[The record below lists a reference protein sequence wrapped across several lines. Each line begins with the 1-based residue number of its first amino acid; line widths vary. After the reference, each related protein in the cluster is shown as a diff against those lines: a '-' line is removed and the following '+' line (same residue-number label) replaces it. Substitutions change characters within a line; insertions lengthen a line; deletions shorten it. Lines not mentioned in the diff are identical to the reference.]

1 IDEQARNAVSILN
14 KCRDKLAT
22 IAEQRFDQAVKT
34 SDSAAIE
41 RFCKIFPLIG
51 KHEAGLKRFGDYLCL
66 TIRQKCNGLISLS
79 EVSDG
84 KEQTPVC
91 VNLLTEIFEFIAE
104 TVRDNQAYVKT
115 YFGPGHLLGI
125 VTLIQTEC
133 DTLVRR
139 VIDRFRAQ
147 YRLSE
152 LFRLIQPFTV
162 GGTKTSAL
170 GLLGSTS
177 GSPSSSTTTVT
188 AGTLGGGSP
197 SEQIQLER
205 VLALEPILSEIVLL
219 NTRIDLYIRFMR
231 RHVTSDL
238 NGAALSSEELE
249 SKLKSVTTLFS
260 QCQTVRQMQD
270 LIGGYIHL
278 EGYYLREMV
287 SKAVHSDEVD
297 DSGKALRFADDV
309 FFVLKNCLGRA
320 LTSGSVDGICAMLNH
335 ARMTLLDELITNVL
349 TARVRAGFP
358 SGWMQDAYSYM
369 QSSVAA
375 VSVNPM
381 VAGVS
386 GVSALTGSS
395 SSASTSGLA
404 AAGSSSAHVAR
415 QQYLITLNTIK
426 TCQKNLDTLHAHL
439 ERNMTTLQDPTQE
452 KTNLNKLSA
461 CLDEL
466 KQSVFEQLQRL
477 LDKGFAQLTSAV
489 VRAQAKTVLQPF
501 TSQSYELTEDDL
513 DIYGA
518 NDPWMEN
525 CIAELDQFLKPF
537 RTILSQDN
545 NDHLVCV
552 LTTELVR
559 HMEQLIQ
566 RKTYNRVSEVAF
578 YWNSATWRLTP
589 NEVRR
594 ILSLRVEFTTDE
606 IRRLKL

>member
-1 IDEQARNAVSILN
+1 HTNV
-14 KCRDKLAT
+14 
-22 IAEQRFDQAVKT
+22 RFT
-34 SDSAAIE
+34 
-41 RFCKIFPLIG
+41 
-51 KHEAGLKRFGDYLCL
+51 
-66 TIRQKCNGLISLS
+66 
-79 EVSDG
+79 
-84 KEQTPVC
+84 
-91 VNLLTEIFEFIAE
+91 
-104 TVRDNQAYVKT
+104 
-115 YFGPGHLLGI
+115 GPGHLLGI

-152 LFRLIQPFTV
+152 LFRLIQPSTV

-177 GSPSSSTTTVT
+177 GSPSSSTTAVT

-219 NTRIDLYIRFMR
+219 NTRIDLYMRFMR

-249 SKLKSVTTLFS
+249 SRLKSVTTLFS

-278 EGYYLREMV
+278 KVIIFAKWYPKFLFGTSSTTDCIPIPFPPLWDPSRRCIQTRWMTV
-287 SKAVHSDEVD
+287 
-297 DSGKALRFADDV
+297 GKALRCADDV
-309 FFVLKNCLGRA
+309 FFVLKNCLRRA

-335 ARMTLLDELITNVL
+335 ARMTLLDELIANVL

-439 ERNMTTLQDPTQE
+439 ERSMTTLQDPNQE

-566 RKTYNRVSEVAF
+566 RKTYNRFGAIQLEKELRCLFAYLTSITYAALRDHFACLLQTCNLLNLDKVSEVAF

-594 ILSLRVEFTTDE
+594 ILSLRVEFATDE

>member
-1 IDEQARNAVSILN
+1 KFAFF
-14 KCRDKLAT
+14 T
-22 IAEQRFDQAVKT
+22 
-34 SDSAAIE
+34 
-41 RFCKIFPLIG
+41 
-51 KHEAGLKRFGDYLCL
+51 
-66 TIRQKCNGLISLS
+66 
-79 EVSDG
+79 
-84 KEQTPVC
+84 TPHWFFV
-91 VNLLTEIFEFIAE
+91 A
-104 TVRDNQAYVKT
+104 
-115 YFGPGHLLGI
+115 
-125 VTLIQTEC
+125 
-133 DTLVRR
+133 
-139 VIDRFRAQ
+139 
-147 YRLSE
+147 
-152 LFRLIQPFTV
+152 
-162 GGTKTSAL
+162 
-170 GLLGSTS
+170 
-177 GSPSSSTTTVT
+177 
-188 AGTLGGGSP
+188 
-197 SEQIQLER
+197 
-205 VLALEPILSEIVLL
+205 
-219 NTRIDLYIRFMR
+219 
-231 RHVTSDL
+231 
-238 NGAALSSEELE
+238 
-249 SKLKSVTTLFS
+249 KLKSVTTLFS

-287 SKAVHSDEVD
+287 SKFSIASLDSQTHSLLSNV
-297 DSGKALRFADDV
+297 SPTVSIRHPLPS
-309 FFVLKNCLGRA
+309 RA

-566 RKTYNRVSEVAF
+566 RKTYNRVGFPILLPNRVAL
-578 YWNSATWRLTP
+578 YHILPRTGNSLAQL
-589 NEVRR
+589 N
-594 ILSLRVEFTTDE
+594 LSSQ
-606 IRRLKL
+606 